1 MYRRRFFFCY
11 HPWELS
17 VSRTRL
23 LHALAAAAAISCAA
37 PAVALDI
44 VLVDPTNSF
53 GTSPNGAE
61 ALLAFQKAANY
72 WNKTLTNNVT
82 VKIEIGFNALDEGV
96 LGSTRS
102 YSSIVAVTDVYQGLA
117 NTGTTA
123 LDAIAVTNLSKLN
136 AGGGLSMR
144 TNAYLDPVNKV
155 GLLPNATTL
164 HAGNAGINNYLD
176 VNQSVIKALGL
187 TGQVAP
193 LNKYDASIQF
203 SNQFAF
209 DYNPTNGIDAGKY
222 DFTAVAVHELGHA
235 LGFVSGTDTFDILA
249 HGTGPLA
256 DLFEQGAFGTTDIT
270 DFAIGSTLDLFRYGN
285 SVGPDGKAVLQWS
298 ANRDAY
304 FSIDGKTMFGR
315 GDDAFQQPATFST
328 GAYSGDG
335 AQASHWKDNIGFID
349 PDVPG
354 CFQSTRQVGIMDPTG
369 SPCNTENVTRN
380 DIAAFDAM
388 GWNTNVDT
396 LTNKGYSISSA
407 EIYALDGVA
416 VAVPEPGTWGM
427 LALGLGVL
435 SFMARRRKA

>member
-1 MYRRRFFFCY
+1 M
-11 HPWELS
+11 
-17 VSRTRL
+17 SRTRL

-82 VKIEIGFNALDEGV
+82 VKIEIGFNALEDGV

-102 YSSIVAVTDVYQGLA
+102 YSSIVAVSDVYQGLA
-117 NTGTTA
+117 HTGTTA
-123 LDAIAVTNLSKLN
+123 LDAIAIANLSKLN
-136 AGGGLSMR
+136 AGGGLTIR
-144 TNAYLDPVNKV
+144 TNNYYDVANKI
-155 GLLPNATTL
+155 GLQDATVTRT
-164 HAGNAGINNYLD
+164 GNAYINNYLD

-187 TGQVAP
+187 TNQVAP

-203 SNQFAF
+203 SSQFAF
-209 DYNPTNGIDAGKY
+209 DYNPSNGIDAGKY

-235 LGFVSGTDTFDILA
+235 LGFVSGTDTFDILM

-256 DLFEQGAFGTTDIT
+256 DPFEAGAFGFTDI
-270 DFAIGSTLDLFRYGN
+270 AELPVGSTLDLFRYGN
-285 SVGPDGKAVLQWS
+285 SIGADGKAILQWS
-298 ANRDAY
+298 ANRPAY
-304 FSIDGKTMFGR
+304 FSIDGKSVFGLR
-315 GDDAFQQPATFST
+315 DAAFQEPATFST

-335 AQASHWKDNIGFID
+335 SQASHWKDNIGFVD
-349 PDVPG
+349 PDAPG
-354 CFQSTRQVGIMDPTG
+354 CFQSSRQVGIMDPTS
-369 SPCNTENVTRN
+369 SPCYTENVSRN

-388 GWNTNVDT
+388 GWNTTVNA
-396 LTNKGYSISSA
+396 LTDKGYSVSSA
-407 EIYALDGVA
+407 DIYAMDGVA

-435 SFMARRRKA
+435 GFMGRRRAR